1 MALTM
6 GCYLL
11 NKNATAKTWATLF
24 YATNTQG
31 SFVCRQRFLHVANR
45 GLTLGGAQKTIV
57 YWRLLSY
64 TPRIWEVNVMMESKY
79 CTHCKNLYSPS
90 GRISCWGCKNY
101 YNDKFTPYSETKVDT
116 DAQPETSVET
126 QEFPDVQDRAEKVGS
141 ADFRISFEGVE
152 FNLSVYDVTAGFVSD
167 MAAQLLSTEYEYEDE
182 DEGGSE
188 NKWRGVC
195 AENSESAK
203 A

>member
-24 YATNTQG
+24 YVTNTQG

-45 GLTLGGAQKTIV
+45 VLTIGDTQKTTV

-64 TPRIWEVNVMMESKY
+64 TPRIREVNVMIETTKCAHCMYFEEPAGNSFCRN
-79 CTHCKNLYSPS
+79 CTH
-90 GRISCWGCKNY
+90 Y
-101 YNDKFTPYSETKVDT
+101 YPDAFTPYSETKVDT

-126 QEFPDVQDRAEKVGS
+126 HELPDVQDRSAKVGS
-141 ADFRISFEGVE
+141 ADFRISIEGVE
-152 FNLSVYDVTAGFVSD
+152 FNLSVYDVTARFVSD
-167 MAAQLLSTEYEYEDE
+167 LAAQLLSAEYEYE
-182 DEGGSE
+182 
-188 NKWRGVC
+188 N
-195 AENSESAK
+195 ENSGEREWRK
-203 A
+203 Q